1 MAQFL
6 RALQRKFGISAPR
19 VAVRAHVPWYWRW
32 LGYVALGAA
41 VVGIGWTTY
50 DYGMELAGFRQSEAA
65 RAHAKLKEGIRQRET
80 ENAVLR
86 SQVTAAERQMQIE
99 HAAFGD
105 VSKQVKS
112 LTEENAALRED
123 LAFFQSL
130 MTVGGGTEGAL
141 SVNRFRVQPE
151 ALPGEYRYRLL
162 LVQTGQ
168 RVKEFQGKL
177 QFVLNLQQ
185 GDRKFVLTLPAEGEK
200 DAKEY
205 QVNFKFFQ
213 RVEGTFKV
221 APEAVVKSLQIRVF
235 ENGSIAPKLL
245 QTVSVS

>member
-1 MAQFL
+1 
-6 RALQRKFGISAPR
+6 
-19 VAVRAHVPWYWRW
+19 
-32 LGYVALGAA
+32 
-41 VVGIGWTTY
+41 
-50 DYGMELAGFRQSEAA
+50 
-65 RAHAKLKEGIRQRET
+65 
-80 ENAVLR
+80 
-86 SQVTAAERQMQIE
+86 
-99 HAAFGD
+99 
-105 VSKQVKS
+105 
-112 LTEENAALRED
+112 
-123 LAFFQSL
+123 L
-130 MTVGGGTEGAL
+130 MTVGGKEGAL

-151 ALPGEYRYRLL
+151 SLPGEYRYRLL

-185 GDRKFVLTLPAEGEK
+185 GDRKFVLTLPAESEK
-200 DAKEY
+200 DSKDYE
-205 QVNFKFFQ
+205 VNFKFFQ